1 MTQPISGIPDPGTP
15 RPFKRRYQP
24 GVLQGAF
31 KGALR
36 MVGPYSEEV
45 LRSARLYGREL
56 WRKGK
61 RNPRALGLAG
71 GAVALTLLGAYALSA
86 TGAGAAN
93 CPAASDGKPPFLLLI
108 DPIPPASPGS
118 KIDIHYDVCGLKAGT
133 SYKGRIQLSP
143 LKTGGKKATRSTPRM
158 IKFQEKVDG
167 PATRHQR
174 QIVLGP
180 AKPGSYTVDLTVVD
194 GQGRARRKQ
203 QRMLIQ
209 QD

>member
-1 MTQPISGIPDPGTP
+1 MTQPVSGIPEPGTP

-24 GVLQGAF
+24 GVIQGAF

-36 MVGPYSEEV
+36 MVGPYSEEIW
-45 LRSARLYGREL
+45 RSARVCGQEL

-61 RNPRALGLAG
+61 RNPRALGLGG
-71 GAVALTLLGAYALSA
+71 GALALTLLGAYALSA
-86 TGAGAAN
+86 TGAGESR
-93 CPAASDGKPPFLLLI
+93 CPASTDTKPPFLLLM

-118 KIDIHYDVCGLKAGT
+118 KIEIHYDICGLTAGAP
-133 SYKGRIQLSP
+133 YKGRLQLSP
-143 LKTGGKKATRSTPRM
+143 LKAGKKAARSTPRI

-167 PATRHQR
+167 PDTRHQR

-194 GQGRARRKQ
+194 EQGRARKQ
-203 QRMLIQ
+203 QQRFLIK

>member
-24 GVLQGAF
+24 GVIQGAF

-36 MVGPYSEEV
+36 MVGPYSEEM
-45 LRSARLYGREL
+45 LRSARLFGEEL

-61 RNPRALGLAG
+61 RNPRALALAG
-71 GAVALTLLGAYALSA
+71 GAVSLTLVGAYAVSA
-86 TGAGAAN
+86 TGAGESR
-93 CPAASDGKPPFLLLI
+93 CPAAADIKPPFLLLI

-118 KIDIHYDVCGLKAGT
+118 KIDIHYDICGLKSGS

-143 LKTGGKKATRSTPRM
+143 LKTGKKAARSTPRI

-167 PATRHQR
+167 PDTRHQR

-194 GQGRARRKQ
+194 EQGRARKKQ
-203 QRMLIQ
+203 QRFLIK